1 MKVVLQDPP
10 WPADCKTSQNWLTD
24 ATLSSPACQGAV
36 AAQCAMTQAASATV
50 AHETIRSC
58 EESDAPATFYHL
70 NWQVYAKK
78 VECPAH
84 LTEVTGCK
92 LAPQGLPAAQ
102 PGVTAAQASA
112 DSSWRVYGTTT
123 MQDCCKPSCAVQDNV
138 SGQGLAPV
146 GQYNSFYMCDGNGA
160 PFTE

>member
-1 MKVVLQDPP
+1 
-10 WPADCKTSQNWLTD
+10 
-24 ATLSSPACQGAV
+24 
-36 AAQCAMTQAASATV
+36 MTQAASATV